1 MGVVVALR
9 CAVVGPGRR
18 WLVRV
23 AVLGRTLAWLG
34 RGVLGCQEQRI
45 KELFSGQVRPRTLA
59 ESRRPSWRRGGGGGA
74 SDRAA
79 TGDPQE

>member
-9 CAVVGPGRR
+9 WAVVGPGRR

-34 RGVLGCQEQRI
+34 RGVLWLQCFFLSEKRS
-45 KELFSGQVRPRTLA
+45 FN
-59 ESRRPSWRRGGGGGA
+59 
-74 SDRAA
+74 
-79 TGDPQE
+79 